1 MFFCSLLD
9 KTTEE
14 LCFSSKVANLLLA
27 AVCTYRSDLIPTLS
41 LARETTIEYRSHS
54 KSSTMTSATKKD
66 LVSTVVD
73 LIDVVV
79 EIYLSSIIKPFLKI
93 HERVYASMNKF
104 LRGLLDDHKK
114 DIPVWFTAN
123 FITYARTVLVFP
135 TILLLAWGHT
145 VLPAALVILVDFGD
159 FLDGVVARY
168 WVDVRKEEAAAA
180 ESKDKNKSRST
191 SPTNSD
197 HDSFGKSIK
206 LLQSIA

>member
-1 MFFCSLLD
+1 M
-9 KTTEE
+9 TT
-14 LCFSSKVANLLLA
+14 A
-27 AVCTYRSDLIPTLS
+27 P
-41 LARETTIEYRSHS
+41 
-54 KSSTMTSATKKD
+54 KKN
-66 LVSTVVD
+66 LVSTVID
-73 LIDVVV
+73 LVDVVV

-93 HERVYASMNKF
+93 HERVYASLNKI

-114 DIPVWFTAN
+114 EIPVWFTAN

-145 VLPAALVILVDFGD
+145 VLPAIIVVLVDFGD

-168 WVDVRKEEAAAA
+168 WVDIRKEDAAAA

-197 HDSFGKSIK
+197 HDTFGKSK
-206 LLQSIA
+206 

>member
-1 MFFCSLLD
+1 
-9 KTTEE
+9 
-14 LCFSSKVANLLLA
+14 
-27 AVCTYRSDLIPTLS
+27 
-41 LARETTIEYRSHS
+41 
-54 KSSTMTSATKKD
+54 MTSATKKD